1 MVRRRGDD
9 LGKVPRE
16 GLHFTVHESKWK
28 FIHSYKGFFA
38 IHVLEFI
45 VSKTKS
51 CWIYFYRLCLL
62 SNYTRRP
69 SCFSFSLFLFFLFC
83 IRSFGLVMKRT
94 GEETSTVSS
103 PHTWPGLPY
112 TVAWWKIFS
121 QSGAMAAHIQKR
133 WNLLLTLRETA
144 PEDRVAVGNNR
155 WYKLRED
162 PCSVSWTNLKSLL
175 LMRCTKCSFRPHG
188 HQFEVLHGKGL
199 EAGEWQQADQ
209 D

>member
-121 QSGAMAAHIQKR
+121 QSGAMAALIQKKPFVDTQGDCAGR
-133 WNLLLTLRETA
+133 QSRSWEQQMVQTQRGPLLGQLDQ
-144 PEDRVAVGNNR
+144 PEN
-155 WYKLRED
+155 
-162 PCSVSWTNLKSLL
+162 
-175 LMRCTKCSFRPHG
+175 SFVDAL
-188 HQFEVLHGKGL
+188 HQM
-199 EAGEWQQADQ
+199 
-209 D
+209 